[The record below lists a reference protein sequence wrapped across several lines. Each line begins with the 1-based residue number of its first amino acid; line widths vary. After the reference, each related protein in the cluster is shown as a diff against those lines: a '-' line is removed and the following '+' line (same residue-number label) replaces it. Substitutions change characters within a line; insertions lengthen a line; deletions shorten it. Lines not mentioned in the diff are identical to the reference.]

1 MNARLRGIMLGLSIV
16 IGAVGLVGWNSSRFL
31 TAKPVIRSKNLDF
44 LPAPE
49 TARVLA
55 FGHTN
60 TLAKLRW
67 IDSFAYF
74 QYQLDRKD
82 DRVAGGSSSGGF
94 TRLYETLIDLDPQ
107 FEPFYEHAALNLSGV
122 LSQHGTALAFLLRG
136 TQEIPRSTSLWRNTV
151 VTLKT
156 FFQWDVRHPEPFD
169 AFLAAWEQAEKD
181 PDAKRMVWDWKR
193 QFGFGS
199 FTGLEQLPY
208 WLTQL
213 QTSTPGSSSGDY
225 VEGTVRDLLTRYG
238 ARELESLLATWRI
251 ARGGIPATRAELVQ
265 NLTVMDPLKPVVMD
279 GPYPSDLSRLL
290 DPKLIL
296 HRYPKGLPPY
306 GPIGEVDG
314 RLMLKTDP
322 YGIPWQREANK
333 IISRGQLRARLNA
346 QIGGLNAQLLEL
358 AQRHGSWP
366 KTLEEAQTLGLNLP
380 VVPDGGQLRLDD
392 RQVVVDW
399 PVEPGAPWVLRSGAK

>member
-16 IGAVGLVGWNSSRFL
+16 LGAVGLVGWNSTRFL

-74 QYQLDRKD
+74 EYQLDRKD
-82 DRVAGGSSSGGF
+82 DRVAGGGGGF
-94 TRLYETLIDLDPQ
+94 KRLYETLIDLDPQ

-122 LSQHGTALAFLLRG
+122 LSQHGNALAFLLRG
-136 TQEIPRSTSLWRNTV
+136 THEIPSSTSLWRNTV

-156 FFQWDVRHPEPFD
+156 FFHLDVRLPAQFD
-169 AFLAAWEQAEKD
+169 SFLAAWEQSEKD
-181 PDAKRMVWDWKR
+181 PAAKRMVWDWKR
-193 QFGFGS
+193 QFGFGT
-199 FTGLEQLPY
+199 FTGLDQLPY

-213 QTSTPGSSSGDY
+213 QTSTPGSPSGDY
-225 VEGTVRDLLTRYG
+225 IEGTIRDLLARYG
-238 ARELESLLATWRI
+238 TRELESLLATWRI

-265 NLTVMDPLKPVVMD
+265 NLSVMDFMKPVVVD

-290 DPKLIL
+290 DPKLIR

-306 GPIGEVDG
+306 GPIGQDPDG
-314 RLMLKTDP
+314 HLMLKTDP
-322 YGIPWQREANK
+322 YGIPWQRNANK
-333 IISRGQLRARLNA
+333 VISRGQLRARLDA
-346 QIGGLNAQLLEL
+346 QIGPLNTQLLEI

-366 KTLEEAQTLGLNLP
+366 KTLEEAKTLGLSLP
-380 VVPDGGQLRLDD
+380 NVPDGGHLRLDD
-392 RQVVVDW
+392 RQIVVDW
-399 PVEPGAPWVLRSGAK
+399 PVEPGVPWMLRSGAK

>member
-16 IGAVGLVGWNSSRFL
+16 LGAVGLVGWNSSHFL

-55 FGHTN
+55 LGHTN
-60 TLAKLRW
+60 TVAKLRW

-74 QYQLDRKD
+74 EYQLDRKD
-82 DRVAGGSSSGGF
+82 DRVAGGGSGF
-94 TRLYETLIDLDPQ
+94 SRLYETLIDLDPQ

-122 LSQHGTALAFLLRG
+122 LSQHGNALAFLLRG
-136 TQEIPRSTSLWRNTV
+136 THEIPKSTSLWRNTV

-156 FFQWDVRHPEPFD
+156 FFQLDVRLPAQFD
-169 AFLAAWEQAEKD
+169 AFLAAWEQAEED
-181 PDAKRMVWDWKR
+181 PAAKRMVWDWKR

-213 QTSTPGSSSGDY
+213 QSSTPGSPTGEY
-225 VEGTVRDLLTRYG
+225 IEGTIRDLLARYG
-238 ARELESLLATWRI
+238 ARELQSLLATWRI
-251 ARGGIPATRAELVQ
+251 ARGGIPATRAELAQ
-265 NLTVMDPLKPVVMD
+265 NLTVMNPLNPVVLE

-290 DPKLIL
+290 DPKLL
-296 HRYPKGLPPY
+296 RHRYPEGLPPF
-306 GPIGEVDG
+306 GPIGEVAG

-322 YGIPWQREANK
+322 YGIPWQREANN
-333 IISRGQLRARLNA
+333 IISRGQLRARLNVL
-346 QIGGLNAQLLEL
+346 IGGVNAQLLEL

-366 KTLEEAQTLGLNLP
+366 KTLEEATTLGLKLP
-380 VVPDGGQLRLDD
+380 VVPDDGQLRLDD
-392 RQVVVDW
+392 RQVVIDW
-399 PVEPGAPWVLRSGAK
+399 SVEPGAPWVLRSGAK

>member
-16 IGAVGLVGWNSSRFL
+16 LGAVALVGWNSSHFL
-31 TAKPVIRSKNLDF
+31 AAKPVIRSKNLDF

-55 FGHTN
+55 LGHTN

-74 QYQLDRKD
+74 EYQLDRKD
-82 DRVAGGSSSGGF
+82 DRVSGGGGGF
-94 TRLYETLIDLDPQ
+94 SRLYETLIDLDPQ

-122 LSQHGTALAFLLRG
+122 LDQHGNALAFLLRG
-136 TQEIPRSTSLWRNTV
+136 TQEISRSTSLWRNAV

-156 FFQWDVRHPEPFD
+156 FFQWDVRHPEQFD

-213 QTSTPGSSSGDY
+213 QSSTPGSPTGDY
-225 VEGTVRDLLTRYG
+225 IEGTIRDLLARYG

-251 ARGGIPATRAELVQ
+251 ARGGIPATRAELAL
-265 NLTVMDPLKPVVMD
+265 NLSVMDFMKPVVTE

-290 DPKLIL
+290 DSKLIR

-306 GPIGEVDG
+306 GPIGEVGG

-346 QIGGLNAQLLEL
+346 QIGSLNAQLLEL

-366 KTLEEAQTLGLNLP
+366 KTLEEATTLGLTLP
-380 VVPDGGQLRLDD
+380 IVPDGGHLRLDD
-392 RQVVVDW
+392 RQVVVEW